1 MKHKNISRTPQGY
14 YIVIV
19 RRTVDG
25 KEVIANQ
32 NFRTLEEAIAGRD
45 QILKNFEETGVLKN
59 LKEPNKLHNIH
70 KCGQTYY
77 VSITRMIDG
86 KRDRVYEGYP
96 SLEDAITARD
106 YILDVYKRTGELVNY
121 MSKEDRAIYNASKRL
136 NVDFEDIVVT
146 YDSRKGCHSHSV
158 GFYCKNCSKPVITN
172 GQDLPVYR
180 DLLCQTCRTGEIEER
195 NQQIL
200 DQIYE
205 ETGSYRIKNICWAE
219 SHGRFKLD
227 LQRHK
232 EHLIVEIKDLD
243 RLLRIKEFALS
254 FYDTYRR
261 LPSREEVLEAERNGE
276 F

>member
-14 YIVIV
+14 YTVTIRRVIDG
-19 RRTVDG
+19 RTVA
-25 KEVIANQ
+25 ANQ

-45 QILKNFEETGVLKN
+45 QILKKFEETGELKN
-59 LKEPNKLHNIH
+59 LKEPNDLHNII
-70 KCGQTYY
+70 KIGEVYY
-77 VSITRMIDG
+77 VNITRVING
-86 KRDRVYEGYP
+86 KRVRIFEGY
-96 SLEDAITARD
+96 SHLEDALTARD
-106 YILDVYKRTGELVNY
+106 YILDVYKRTCKLVNY

-146 YDSRKGCHSHSV
+146 YDSRKGCHSHRI

-180 DLLCQTCRTGEIEER
+180 DRLCQTCRTGEIEER
-195 NQQIL
+195 NQRIL

-205 ETGSYRIKNICWAE
+205 ETGSYRIKNIIRVD
-219 SHGRFKLD
+219 SQDRYKLEI
-227 LQRHK
+227 QRHK
-232 EHLIVEIKDLD
+232 EHLIFETKDLD

-261 LPSREEVLEAERNGE
+261 LPSREEVMEAERNGE
-276 F
+276 L